1 MFDIQFVPGEAQN
14 SVDWV
19 KLQSD
24 LSPVQDEPHGTP
36 VSMAG
41 TPLYP
46 IFEVAVWEL
55 TAMQQLLVA
64 LDERFIALEQSL
76 VADGVAGEVAKS
88 ELRKAENDLKS
99 ARTEFLEA
107 FHRLERRHGMELPLQ
122 NGRIDGMDDAG
133 EKRILEALNALWDM
147 EAVWSSHRVLRPEQK
162 FRTPEKSIATNFKG

>member
-1 MFDIQFVPGEAQN
+1 MFDVQFVPGEAQ
-14 SVDWV
+14 SCVDWV

-24 LSPVQDEPHGTP
+24 LSSVQDEPHATT

-55 TAMQQLLVA
+55 TAMQHLLVA
-64 LDERFIALEQSL
+64 LDERFIALEESL

-88 ELRKAENDLKS
+88 ELRKAENDLRS

-107 FHRLERRHGMELPLQ
+107 FHRLGARYGMELPPKSGTGL
-122 NGRIDGMDDAG
+122 GMSDAG

-147 EAVWSSHRVLRPEQK
+147 EAVWSSHRVLRPDQK
-162 FRTPEKSIATNFKG
+162 FKAPERIDSKG